1 MKPEKERVPFSNEP
15 YGPTPKRPVAR
26 LAIALV
32 AAIGLIVWLRS
43 PSDPKTTSL
52 LLGSSS
58 SASSPTSSPRPSSSS
73 ALLATDGGTI
83 HDRHARD
90 ELRRKMIIAWSA
102 AHIDEDKGRLSNSNA
117 PLPPMPT
124 GADGKIDP
132 AYIRDVVRSDLRP
145 MIEKCFEE
153 LRTRK
158 PGAEGRFSMSF
169 KIVGDAEIGGIVDET
184 KLADDAGAL
193 AMDDSFTTCV
203 RESTM
208 TLAFRPPPME
218 LGTRGE
224 VVVPIT
230 LILREPQEKKP

>member
-1 MKPEKERVPFSNEP
+1 MKKNERVPFSNEP
-15 YGPTPKRPVAR
+15 YGPSPKKPVAR

-43 PSDPKTTSL
+43 PSDPKTTTL
-52 LLGSSS
+52 LMGGSASTS
-58 SASSPTSSPRPSSSS
+58 RLAAASARGEPSASSTS
-73 ALLATDGGTI
+73 ATMLVEGGTV
-83 HDRHARD
+83 HDRRVRD
-90 ELRRKMIIAWSA
+90 ELRQRMVAAWV
-102 AHIDEDKGRLSNSNA
+102 A
-117 PLPPMPT
+117 PPTGDPMPT

-153 LRTRK
+153 LRSRR
-158 PGAEGRFSMSF
+158 PDSEGRFSMSF
-169 KIVGDAEIGGIVDET
+169 KIVGDAQIGGIVDET

-193 AMDDSFTTCV
+193 AMDESFTTCV
-203 RESTM
+203 RESAM
-208 TLAFRPPPME
+208 TLAFRPPPLE

-230 LILREPQEKKP
+230 LVLRPPPPPPPDKK